1 LERNKVN
8 SGKSRFLFAPIY
20 AGITLFVWFCHQA
33 CLNAQENDKDDN
45 KDIQV
50 MSFNIRYG
58 TARDGLNHWD
68 SRKELVAHTIKS
80 CDPDLVGLQET
91 LPFQAEYLKQQLP
104 GYQYFGWSRDEDHE
118 RGEQCGIMVRSDR
131 FTVAKSGQFWLSET
145 PDVKASKS
153 WDSSLPRIATWLI
166 IHDKNNHG
174 QEIVILNTHFDHV
187 GAVARSESS
196 RLIKSYLAKNHPK
209 LPLIVTGDFNC
220 GASSKP
226 YMNLVN
232 NHDPELVDSFKIAN
246 AEKESGTFNGFK
258 GEKKGDRIDWI
269 LVSSN
274 FAILDATI
282 DHTNNNGKYPSDHFP
297 VTAKIRLKNR

>member
-1 LERNKVN
+1 MKASN
-8 SGKSRFLFAPIY
+8 SRFLFASIY
-20 AGITLFVWFCHQA
+20 GCIAILVSFCIQA
-33 CLNAQENDKDDN
+33 CLNAQENSKDDN
-45 KDIQV
+45 ADIQV

-68 SRKELVAHTIKS
+68 KRKELVALTIKS
-80 CDPDLVGLQET
+80 CDPDLIGLQET
-91 LPFQAEYLKQQLP
+91 LPFQAEYLKKQLP
-104 GYQYFGWSRDEDHE
+104 GHEYYGWSRDEDND

-166 IHDKNNHG
+166 IQDKNNHG

-196 RLIKSYLAKNHPK
+196 KLIKNYLAKNHPK
-209 LPLIVTGDFNC
+209 LPKIVTGDFNC
-220 GASSKP
+220 GVSSKP
-226 YMNLVN
+226 YLHLVN
-232 NHDPELVDSFKIAN
+232 NHDPELLDSFKIVN

-258 GEKKGDRIDWI
+258 GEKHGDRIDWI
-269 LVSSN
+269 LVGSN

-282 DHTNNNGKYPSDHFP
+282 DHTQNKGKYPSDHFP